1 MFLVVMRVVDVD
13 PDMRAGGNAVAAVF
27 ERLERAARHR
37 GHGRHEP
44 QRFLERHLGQV
55 ELAQIVIFE
64 IARAAAG
71 IAAPGDRGDFV
82 AQPVLPFGML
92 GEQPQQ
98 RGGAGG
104 DGVVRGHHQEV
115 HVIDH
120 FVDRHQAAIVIF
132 GGGELA
138 EHVLPAALGA
148 AAMRFAREI
157 VDQIGTAIDAA
168 LHLRERQRL
177 AHRRHAGL
185 DHVDKGGVDP
195 VRLGAPRNADEAVG
209 RQVERQFLDRR
220 IEEQLRPRA
229 IAAPF
234 LDPPGDAAVERVRIM
249 PHRAG
254 LEGDRQRAAI
264 GAVMIEIEQHQPAR
278 EQLVENRSP
287 ALFGAEDLVAVH
299 QQHLVGLGTD
309 QRHVPATEG
318 PVLVHTAVF
327 FDHAPRLAMRV
338 GQHLEGVADDRP
350 PPLAR
355 DVRERIFA
363 GIAFL
368 PMRRRGLGRLVRGKR
383 GH

>member
-1 MFLVVMRVVDVD
+1 MLLVVMRVVDVD
-13 PDMRAGGNAVAAVF
+13 PDMRPGGNAIAAIF
-27 ERLERAARHR
+27 EGLERAARHR

-44 QRFLERHLGQV
+44 QRFLERHFGQV

-71 IAAPGDRGDFV
+71 IAAPGDRGDFL
-82 AQPVLPFGML
+82 AQPILPFGML
-92 GEQPQQ
+92 GEEPQQ

-157 VDQIGTAIDAA
+157 VDQEGAAIDAA
-168 LHLRERQRL
+168 LHLREGQRL

-195 VRLGAPRNADEAVG
+195 VRLGPPRNTDEAVG
-209 RQVERQFLDRR
+209 RQVERQFLDRG
-220 IEEQLRPRA
+220 IEEHFRPRT

-234 LDPPGDAAVERVRIM
+234 LDPLGDAAVQRVRIM

-254 LEGDRQRAAI
+254 LERDRQRAAI
-264 GAVMIEIEQHQPAR
+264 SAVMVEIDQHQTAR

-299 QQHLVGLGTD
+299 QQHLVGLGPD
-309 QRHVPATEG
+309 QRDIPATKG
-318 PVLVHTAVF
+318 LVLVNAAVF
-327 FDHAPRLAMRV
+327 FDHAPRLPMRV
-338 GQHLEGVADDRP
+338 GEHLEGVADDRP
-350 PPLAR
+350 ASLTG
-355 DVRERIFA
+355 DMCECIVA

-368 PMRRRGLGRLVRGKR
+368 PMRWRGLGRLVRGKR